1 MKDFHD
7 LYSLVRL
14 DVLDSS
20 LAKKAVQL
28 VFHHRKTSWK
38 KLPVVFGKDAF
49 ETLEK
54 NWDSYHRKI
63 KTKKGVLKLPESI
76 EEVISVLNQWLEEN
90 AFF

>member
-20 LAKKAVQL
+20 LAKKAVQM
-28 VFHHRKTSWK
+28 VFHHRKTLLK
-38 KLPVVFGKDAF
+38 KLPVVFSKDAL

-54 NWDSYHRKI
+54 NWASYRR
-63 KTKKGVLKLPESI
+63 KTKAKKDAIKLPESI
-76 EEVISVLNQWLEEN
+76 EDVISALNQWLEEN
-90 AFF
+90 VFF